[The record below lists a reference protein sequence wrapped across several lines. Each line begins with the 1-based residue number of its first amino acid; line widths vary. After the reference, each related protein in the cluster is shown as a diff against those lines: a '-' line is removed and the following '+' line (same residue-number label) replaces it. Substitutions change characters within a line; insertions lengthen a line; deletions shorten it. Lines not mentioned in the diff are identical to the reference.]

1 MFVCFLQFYQK
12 HKQNLIMI
20 QNIAI
25 VRNKQQLLKYLEKS
39 SKRWKDVIMQ
49 KMLNILIF
57 FNIFIIYFS

>member
-39 SKRWKDVIMQ
+39 SKR
-49 KMLNILIF
+49 
-57 FNIFIIYFS
+57 